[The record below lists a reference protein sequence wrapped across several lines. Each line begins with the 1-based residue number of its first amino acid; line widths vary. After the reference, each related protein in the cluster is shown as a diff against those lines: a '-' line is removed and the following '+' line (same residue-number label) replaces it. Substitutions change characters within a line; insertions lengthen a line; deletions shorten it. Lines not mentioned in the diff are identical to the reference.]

1 MTTNTSQ
8 KIQAGIG
15 AVMTAVGALGVV
27 APSRLSASTAAGEVP
42 EETRY
47 LTRLWTLR
55 EAALGVILL
64 GTRKSAQRRGVLGVL
79 VGLAAAEAVVGLTT
93 PALTRQGRSSAVGS
107 AAVIGAA
114 GLFALIGDR
123 PPSDAR

>member
-55 EAALGVILL
+55 EAALGVVLL
-64 GTRKSAQRRGVLGVL
+64 GTRKSAHRRGVLGVL
-79 VGLAAAEAVVGLTT
+79 VGLAAAEAVASLTT
-93 PALTRQGRSSAVGS
+93 PALSQQARSTAAST
-107 AAVIGAA
+107 AAVIGVA
-114 GLFALIGDR
+114 GLCALVGDR
-123 PPSDAR
+123 PPSDAG